1 MAEVSGSILPGSITD
16 QHIAPL
22 ANLAASKLQHQYA
35 KTFSQPLT
43 AATSETRVIHVCKGA
58 VGEVVAFKAGSIG
71 VAVGNATVTVDL
83 KKNGVSILTAVIT
96 LDVGNTTYIVEEAA
110 LSFTALA
117 AGDVL
122 SVTTVATI
130 GTGTLP
136 TGVFAEAVLRENA

>member
-1 MAEVSGSILPGSITD
+1 MAEVYGNIAPGTVVDS
-16 QHIAPL
+16 HIAAG
-22 ANLAASKLQHQYA
+22 ANLAASKLQHQYE
-35 KTFSQPLT
+35 KTFGQPLT

-71 VAVGNATVTVDL
+71 VAAGNATVTVDL
-83 KKNGVSILTAVIT
+83 KKNGASILTAVIT
-96 LDVGNTTYIVEEAA
+96 LDNANTTYIAEDAA